1 VYNHVKGV
9 ELANYTPR
17 GNVENVAAIRSTL
30 RLYKGRPGKVRDFW
44 WQSALPLEGMEEML
58 NLPKAR

>member
-1 VYNHVKGV
+1 M
-9 ELANYTPR
+9 ANYTPR